1 MKNKE
6 LKKEFN
12 LMWFGDSK
20 KGKTGILATVLTCDN
35 DGGSARIIMNFIEEQ
50 LKAKEKEV
58 LERLIE
64 SDWDKP
70 EIKEP
75 LDWLKRNEV
84 LDEAIATFK
93 EYRNEPMTGNVVI
106 LELKALK
113 HGK

>member
-70 EIKEP
+70 EIKE
-75 LDWLKRNEV
+75 LLEEIVDDLTEKEGETGWCRAFNEKLLK
-84 LDEAIATFK
+84 K
-93 EYRNEPMTGNVVI
+93 Y
-106 LELKALK
+106 K
-113 HGK
+113 GKL